1 MTRAKNDYQDKYL
14 QKKKKVSVELNFEQ
28 IDGLLKAHLASFDRA
43 YYEQSPLTESF
54 AYKNASRFAEY
65 VNTTSTL
72 IHALA
77 SHPADKEYNS

>member
-14 QKKKKVSVELNFEQ
+14 QEKKKVSVELNFWQ

-43 YYEQSPLTESF
+43 YYEQSPL
-54 AYKNASRFAEY
+54 NASRFAEY

-77 SHPADKEYNS
+77 SHPANEEDNS